1 MFNTEGV
8 FLLVVVWF
16 IPKLNAVV
24 SANAN
29 SGLWQLAQE
38 TEESFDNI
46 FSLNSNLPSLTAVF
60 FSFSMTK
67 AIDAKIKMMAPEMKI
82 IDFLIKTKKDR

>member
-8 FLLVVVWF
+8 FLLVGVWF
-16 IPKLNAVV
+16 IPMLKAVV
-24 SANAN
+24 SAKAN

-38 TEESFDNI
+38 TEESRDNI
-46 FSLNSNLPSLTAVF
+46 FSLKSSLPSFTAVF

-67 AIDAKIKMMAPEMKI
+67 AIDAKIKMMVLAIKI
-82 IDFLIKTKKDR
+82 TDFLIKTKKDR